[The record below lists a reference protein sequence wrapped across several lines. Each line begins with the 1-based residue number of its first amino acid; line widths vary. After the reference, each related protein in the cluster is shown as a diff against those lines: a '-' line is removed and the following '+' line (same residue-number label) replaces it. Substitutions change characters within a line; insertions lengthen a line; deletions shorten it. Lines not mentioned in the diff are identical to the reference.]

1 MKMIKPNTS
10 EEEVKALRGMADV
23 KAGRVSPA
31 SEVRD
36 RLMLGIRY
44 AAELR
49 ELNTREW
56 TMDEIDA
63 EIAASRIERKA

>member
-1 MKMIKPNTS
+1 MKMTEPNTS

-36 RLMLGIRY
+36 RLMSRY
-44 AAELR
+44 CAAGVAL
-49 ELNTREW
+49 
-56 TMDEIDA
+56 
-63 EIAASRIERKA
+63 